1 MNLTFRTI
9 TAAAALGATMSALP
23 SHAAGR
29 IDHATLIA
37 VPHGTFRGV
46 QFTRYEAMFEGITPN
61 NRPYRVPCQI
71 ITASDP
77 SKGSRLLLFDWLCP
91 STMFTA
97 LGQEQAIGRFTLTDE
112 FLFGQGASFATVR
125 CQLEAIGKRS
135 PISVPSLPWSDGL
148 LDTASEFITS
158 AGDEFDIVRD
168 YVIALRQDPIALSLL
183 GQINRRAAFGYSASG
198 GRLRGLLRSQMG
210 EGLFDFSL
218 IGGAGNGYFLPA
230 GNTIGLSYAERA
242 PLAGSGLEI
251 DFNSETDVVALGGHK
266 ARHEGPNYRTYEFAG
281 AAHVRDVDAA
291 AFGLADPQ
299 AANPADWTPFVRALL
314 IAGNNWCDGI
324 NPPPTMWLGAPNDS
338 WLERDA
344 KGNALVRF
352 VGGLPI
358 ITSEYRLPEVA
369 VGKNQYIPL
378 DPSYDDG
385 TFLGIF
391 RMIAGSHVDLEHTFT
406 SHTEYV
412 DQITYHARGLQARGY
427 LLEADADSI
436 IQRAIQSDI
445 GRP

>member
-135 PISVPSLPWSDGL
+135 SISVPSLPWSDGL

-183 GQINRRAAFGYSASG
+183 GQFNRRAAFGYSASG

-251 DFNSETDVVALGGHK
+251 DFNSETDVVALGGHPVHPARPFLRRRNVPRDLPDDRGEPCRSRANIHEPHGVRRSNHVPCPGIAGAGLPSRSGRGLDYT
-266 ARHEGPNYRTYEFAG
+266 ARHP
-281 AAHVRDVDAA
+281 VRHW
-291 AFGLADPQ
+291 Q
-299 AANPADWTPFVRALL
+299 TVRL
-314 IAGNNWCDGI
+314 
-324 NPPPTMWLGAPNDS
+324 
-338 WLERDA
+338 
-344 KGNALVRF
+344 
-352 VGGLPI
+352 
-358 ITSEYRLPEVA
+358 
-369 VGKNQYIPL
+369 
-378 DPSYDDG
+378 
-385 TFLGIF
+385 
-391 RMIAGSHVDLEHTFT
+391 RMTI
-406 SHTEYV
+406 
-412 DQITYHARGLQARGY
+412 
-427 LLEADADSI
+427 
-436 IQRAIQSDI
+436 
-445 GRP
+445 